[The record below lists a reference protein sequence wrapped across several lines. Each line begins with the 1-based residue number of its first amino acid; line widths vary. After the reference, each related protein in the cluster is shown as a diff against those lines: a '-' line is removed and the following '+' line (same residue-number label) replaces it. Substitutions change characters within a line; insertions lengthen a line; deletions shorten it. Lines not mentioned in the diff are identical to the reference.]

1 MIICVFLLFVA
12 GMATTTV
19 ERDCHE
25 GMRVVDTDKECNLKY
40 GSICPNMV
48 EWCAAWEISP
58 NGPVYKAETERLRQ
72 ELQREAKGARLLRIY
87 KDLPLEWQKYAS
99 VALGGS
105 VDVITVLSLID
116 SGHANGEEMRR
127 IREFEAALKRAKTE
141 RS

>member
-58 NGPVYKAETERLRQ
+58 NGPETGIAKRSKGGESSTNLPRSTTRMAKIRIGSPGRQ
-72 ELQREAKGARLLRIY
+72 R
-87 KDLPLEWQKYAS
+87 
-99 VALGGS
+99 
-105 VDVITVLSLID
+105 
-116 SGHANGEEMRR
+116 
-127 IREFEAALKRAKTE
+127 
-141 RS
+141 